1 MEYQHKNTSVSIVN
15 YHIIFCPKYGRG
27 LLVGKIKMRLEKII
41 RDIALENS
49 WEVIAKEIMPDH
61 VHLFVGAYTRTP
73 PEIVVK
79 RFKWRSRTT
88 MG

>member
-41 RDIALENS
+41 RDVALE
-49 WEVIAKEIMPDH
+49 K
-61 VHLFVGAYTRTP
+61 
-73 PEIVVK
+73 
-79 RFKWRSRTT
+79 
-88 MG
+88 